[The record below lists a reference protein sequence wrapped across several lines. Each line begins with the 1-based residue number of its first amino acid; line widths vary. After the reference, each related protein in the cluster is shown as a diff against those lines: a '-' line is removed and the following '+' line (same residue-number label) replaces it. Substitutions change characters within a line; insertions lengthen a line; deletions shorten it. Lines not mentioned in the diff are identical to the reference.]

1 MLQFHRFRSNFLRK
15 WFQQLLCTE
24 TVFNIFQFL
33 VAYWYLI
40 FGIVLISR
48 PSSWMIQNTNS
59 LNWEKIFCFAKE
71 FTKVTWH
78 LRHGGFNRIR
88 QLIFHD
94 YMSYRKI
101 NCTMPAKQTPHVL
114 TTPYIKG
121 PWKLFIFH
129 HYPPR
134 GKNEIFQ
141 FVSPGWT
148 VVFRAVWSNV
158 TMCRVTPGICHIFG
172 RAPTGDSTKV
182 EMK

>member
-1 MLQFHRFRSNFLRK
+1 MVSTVALHRKSLQYIPVLICI
-15 WFQQLLCTE
+15 L
-24 TVFNIFQFL
+24 
-33 VAYWYLI
+33 YLI

-101 NCTMPAKQTPHVL
+101 NCIMPAKQTPHAL

-141 FVSPGWT
+141 FVSLGWT